1 MFDVF
6 AGFAG
11 RCWVIFW
18 HSFQVLDLPLRVRTL
33 VIVVMAPVFEEE
45 KILPIVEEFATFR
58 MESSVRHSQLWLQLA
73 DPAITVF
80 TFKSVS

>member
-1 MFDVF
+1 
-6 AGFAG
+6 
-11 RCWVIFW
+11 
-18 HSFQVLDLPLRVRTL
+18 
-33 VIVVMAPVFEEE
+33 VIVAMAPVFEEE
-45 KILPIVEEFATFR
+45 KTLPIVEEFATFR

>member
-1 MFDVF
+1 MCLQGSRGDIGSSSGTASRFSICHF
-6 AGFAG
+6 
-11 RCWVIFW
+11 
-18 HSFQVLDLPLRVRTL
+18 RVRTL
-33 VIVVMAPVFEEE
+33 VIVVMPLVFEEE
-45 KILPIVEEFATFR
+45 KTLPIVEEFATFR